1 MSAPRIDPEED
12 RRPSW
17 EAQLAFWQSPLQPD
31 CDFAIVLGM
40 PDSTWH
46 MLKKRY
52 DIRPIVLGK
61 RAYHVP
67 AQVAQKLANGRRR
80 GEP

>member
-1 MSAPRIDPEED
+1 MSAPRIDPQ
-12 RRPSW
+12 
-17 EAQLAFWQSPLQPD
+17 ALAAFWSLPLAPD
-31 CDFAIVLGM
+31 GDFATVLGM
-40 PDSTWH
+40 PKSSWH
-46 MLKKRY
+46 ALKKVY

-80 GEP
+80 GE

>member
-1 MSAPRIDPEED
+1 MSAPRIAPE
-12 RRPSW
+12 
-17 EAQLAFWQSPLQPD
+17 ALAAFWSLPIARD
-31 CDFAIVLGM
+31 ADFPAVLDM
-40 PDSTWH
+40 PASSWH
-46 MLKKRY
+46 QLKKVY

-80 GEP
+80 GERS